1 MRKVILYISMSVDG
15 FIADKNGGVDWI
27 AGSDEN
33 YESDYGYVHFIKNI
47 DTVIFGYNTYRQ
59 IVEDLSPHE
68 WVYKGLQ
75 SYVFTNKKKKDTQD
89 VRFVNEDVSLFIEEL
104 KNKDGK
110 NIWICGGAQ
119 LVNQLIKQ
127 DMIDEYHITTIP
139 ILLGNGIRLFQE
151 NNPNI
156 NLKLEKSQEENGIIT
171 NIYSRK

>member
-1 MRKVILYISMSVDG
+1 MFL
-15 FIADKNGGVDWI
+15 
-27 AGSDEN
+27 
-33 YESDYGYVHFIKNI
+33 
-47 DTVIFGYNTYRQ
+47 Q
-59 IVEDLSPHE
+59 I
-68 WVYKGLQ
+68 
-75 SYVFTNKKKKDTQD
+75 KKKKDTQD